1 MTIGTQIAL
10 LRKRQNITQ
19 ETLAQQL
26 GVTNQAVS
34 KWESDQCCPDVMLL
48 PKIADIFGISID
60 ELFGRPAPKA
70 KKAESLQLP
79 WADDETVRAVVFV
92 GRRLID
98 GHPAAKEMTF
108 EYEGPALNVDSA
120 FSVSCGDVEGNIS
133 AGSTV
138 NCGDVD
144 GNIVAGG
151 NVNCGDIAGNLKAGG
166 NVNCG
171 DVDGDVNAGGM
182 ASCGDVTGSINSGK
196 DIMARM
202 WKSMMPREE

>member
-1 MTIGTQIAL
+1 MIGTRITNF
-10 LRKRQNITQ
+10 RKKCNMTQ
-19 ETLAQQL
+19 ESLAQKL

-79 WADDETVRAVVFV
+79 WADDETLRAVVFV
-92 GRRLID
+92 GRCLVEE
-98 GHPAAKEMTF
+98 HPAAEKITLHYSGEVR
-108 EYEGPALNVDSA
+108 NIDSA
-120 FSVSCGDVEGNIS
+120 FSV
-133 AGSTV
+133 T
-138 NCGDVD
+138 CGDVD

-171 DVDGDVNAGGM
+171 DVAGDVNAGGLT
-182 ASCGDVTGSINSGK
+182 SCGDVAGSVHSAKEVMMRMCKDMETGEN
-196 DIMARM
+196 
-202 WKSMMPREE
+202 

>member
-1 MTIGTQIAL
+1 MIGTRITNFS
-10 LRKRQNITQ
+10 KKCNMTQ
-19 ETLAQQL
+19 ESLAQKL

-48 PKIADIFGISID
+48 PKIVDIFGISID

-120 FSVSCGDVEGNIS
+120 FSVSCGDVEGNIY

-171 DVDGDVNAGGM
+171 DVAGDVNAGGLT
-182 ASCGDVTGSINSGK
+182 SCGDVAGSVHSAKEVMTRMCKDMETGKN
-196 DIMARM
+196 
-202 WKSMMPREE
+202 

>member
-19 ETLAQQL
+19 EILAQQL

-60 ELFGRPAPKA
+60 ELFGRPAPKT

-98 GHPAAKEMTF
+98 GHPAAKKMTF